1 MYTGI
6 SEESVLKI
14 MIPIIYSD
22 HHSELSPLKTNLSI
36 NVTLFY
42 QSTFHS
48 PDRLAL
54 FHALKVIYHALG
66 ESQSQN
72 TEYPHF
78 ITDLM
83 RLRVFRFN
91 KRRRLCAYALDES
104 LWEYYRSWRGIDSF
118 ESRFQVLQLGP
129 DPCILRLKAKLLH
142 PILSSYV
149 SPQFLG
155 R

>member
-1 MYTGI
+1 MYTSI

-14 MIPIIYSD
+14 MIPIICSD

-83 RLRVFRFN
+83 RLRVTRFN
-91 KRRRLCAYALDES
+91 KRRRLCAYALDDHSSHYEN
-104 LWEYYRSWRGIDSF
+104 II
-118 ESRFQVLQLGP
+118 VLGE
-129 DPCILRLKAKLLH
+129 
-142 PILSSYV
+142 
-149 SPQFLG
+149 G
-155 R
+155 